1 MRKAERINGEKDRI
15 GAERGGVTSL
25 RIGILDVECGPSRGP
40 WLEFIAGLSASTEK
54 LPLQISRRID
64 LPSIRVFLFFLIE
77 KNTVWN
83 TMQNFI
89 KYRDEERI
97 RKSKRKNRKE
107 TIMKWRISNEE
118 ANWEANRRRENEE
131 EEEISRG
138 MVDRSTQCTQCR
150 GEI

>member
-40 WLEFIAGLSASTEK
+40 WLEFIAGLPASTEK

-64 LPSIRVFLFFLIE
+64 LPSIRVFLFFFDR
-77 KNTVWN
+77 K
-83 TMQNFI
+83 
-89 KYRDEERI
+89 KYRVKYNAKFYKIYDEERI

>member
-1 MRKAERINGEKDRI
+1 MRKAERINGEKDCI

-54 LPLQISRRID
+54 LPLQISSNRSSFH
-64 LPSIRVFLFFLIE
+64 PCFSFFFLIE

-97 RKSKRKNRKE
+97 RKSKRKKRKE

>member
-64 LPSIRVFLFFLIE
+64 LPSIRVFLFFFDR
-77 KNTVWN
+77 K
-83 TMQNFI
+83 
-89 KYRDEERI
+89 KYRV
-97 RKSKRKNRKE
+97 KYNAKFYK
-107 TIMKWRISNEE
+107 IS
-118 ANWEANRRRENEE
+118 RRRKDSQ
-131 EEEISRG
+131 I
-138 MVDRSTQCTQCR
+138 
-150 GEI
+150 